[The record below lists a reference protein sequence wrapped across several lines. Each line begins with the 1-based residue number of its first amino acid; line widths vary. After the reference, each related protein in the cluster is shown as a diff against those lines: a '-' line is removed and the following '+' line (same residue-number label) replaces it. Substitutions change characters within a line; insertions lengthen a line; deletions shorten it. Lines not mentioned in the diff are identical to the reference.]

1 MPFVSLGGFV
11 GLFLGYSFFNIA
23 ASIVNASEKVT
34 TRRKNTRNK
43 IHEWKKITEMN
54 KVKEELDR
62 IKKEMEIMKGNFPG
76 EKEENAKNN
85 SLTTKA
91 TASLDIDD
99 WDK

>member
-34 TRRKNTRNK
+34 TRRKNAKNK
-43 IHEWKKITEMN
+43 IHEWKKIADMS
-54 KVKEELDR
+54 KVMEELDR
-62 IKKEMEIMKGNFPG
+62 IKKEMNIMKEKFPI
-76 EKEENAKNN
+76 EKEENVRNN
-85 SLTTKA
+85 ILTTKA
-91 TASLDIDD
+91 TTSLDKDD